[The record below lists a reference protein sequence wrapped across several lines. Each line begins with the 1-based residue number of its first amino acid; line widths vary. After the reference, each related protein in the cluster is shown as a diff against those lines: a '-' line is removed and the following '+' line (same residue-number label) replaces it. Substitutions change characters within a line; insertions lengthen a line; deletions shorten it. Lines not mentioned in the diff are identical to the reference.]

1 MSEDNDES
9 NDSDF
14 EEIKKETFRREE
26 EQRKKEKQ
34 MKNRNDSFAV

>member
-34 MKNRNDSFAV
+34 IR